1 MEGQR
6 ERGSMHDCHNVS
18 GGDGEKGREGVTRIH
33 TLMLNTNKPLKATGT
48 CMHTFKLSDLLFDL
62 VSP

>member
-1 MEGQR
+1 
-6 ERGSMHDCHNVS
+6 MHDCHNVS

-33 TLMLNTNKPLKATGT
+33 TLMLNTNKPLKAIGT
-48 CMHTFKLSDLLFDL
+48 CMHCKLSVLLFDL

>member
-1 MEGQR
+1 
-6 ERGSMHDCHNVS
+6 MHDCHNVS

-48 CMHTFKLSDLLFDL
+48 CMHLSFLIF
-62 VSP
+62 